1 MEVSV
6 DNDLRLF
13 HLVGQLVNEDRWD
26 VTILALGALLE
37 EIDLEPWV
45 PVECIEELFNFNF
58 LVKDFIL
65 RVLVLL

>member
-6 DNDLRLF
+6 DDDLRLF

-37 EIDLEPWV
+37 EVDLEPGI
-45 PVECIEELFNFNF
+45 PVERIEELFDFDF

-65 RVLVLL
+65 RVIVLL

>member
-1 MEVSV
+1 MEVPV

>member
-1 MEVSV
+1 MEVPV

-13 HLVGQLVNEDRWD
+13 HLVGQLVNEDCWD

-45 PVECIEELFNFNF
+45 PVERIEELFNFNF

>member
-1 MEVSV
+1 MEVPV
-6 DNDLRLF
+6 DDDLRLF

-37 EIDLEPWV
+37 EVDLEPGI
-45 PVECIEELFNFNF
+45 PVERIEKLFDFNF

-65 RVLVLL
+65 RVIVLL

>member
-6 DNDLRLF
+6 DDDLRLF

-26 VTILALGALLE
+26 VAILALGALLE

-45 PVECIEELFNFNF
+45 PVECIEELFDFNF